1 MSVSLSTPIATYIA
15 ISNGADDAPLA
26 ECFTAD
32 ARVLDEGQTHQGI
45 AAIRA
50 WLRDTRRQFEYHVA
64 PTDVSRDGDKMVITT
79 TVRMLHRVH
88 RHTANLRPAVALV
101 LVLVE
106 GSPSLEEWFV

>member
-50 WLRDTRRQFEYHVA
+50 WLRGTRSQFEYHVA
-64 PTDVSRDGDKMVITT
+64 PTGVSRDGDKMVITT
-79 TVRMLHRVH
+79 TV
-88 RHTANLRPAVALV
+88 TGDFP
-101 LVLVE
+101 
-106 GSPSLEEWFV
+106 GSPVQLFHHIELADERIQSLEITP

>member
-79 TVRMLHRVH
+79 TV
-88 RHTANLRPAVALV
+88 TGNFP
-101 LVLVE
+101 
-106 GSPSLEEWFV
+106 GSPVQL